1 MVRLCADGRGD
12 HCFSS
17 QFSQLPR
24 PIRKSRRQTPRAPN
38 PGTLL
43 GNYLSG
49 RMARGDHDT
58 EAAADFYSK
67 ALAEDPGNEIILEQA
82 FLLEAAAAHWDRAI
96 LLARELVKIEP
107 SHRIAQFLL
116 GCDAFKRGDYKEADE
131 HFAAARQGPIADL
144 TSTLARAWVQQAAGK
159 TDEAFATLDSLSDA
173 DWAQFY
179 QRYHRALIA
188 DVAGK
193 HDVARQA
200 FAQAFKKNPSTLR
213 VADAYARHAVNE
225 QQPQARPARRSRPT
239 SPSPRRIPCL
249 RRLLADIEAGKVP
262 PLLVVTPARW
272 ARRGVLRH
280 RRRSRRRGRARH
292 GHHLPAIRA
301 LR

>member
-1 MVRLCADGRGD
+1 
-12 HCFSS
+12 
-17 QFSQLPR
+17 
-24 PIRKSRRQTPRAPN
+24 
-38 PGTLL
+38 
-43 GNYLSG
+43 
-49 RMARGDHDT
+49 MARGDHDT

-82 FLLEAAAAHWDRAI
+82 FLLEAASAHWDRAI
-96 LLARELVKIEP
+96 SLAKELVKIEP

-188 DVAGK
+188 DVAGR
-193 HDVARQA
+193 HDIAGQA
-200 FAQAFKKNPSTLR
+200 FAQAFKKNP
-213 VADAYARHAVNE
+213 VNAQGRRRLCAPCGQRE
-225 QQPQARPARRSRPT
+225 QPQARPPDAQDAHRQVLAPSSVRGASRRHRCRQGAGAARR
-239 SPSPRRIPCL
+239 
-249 RRLLADIEAGKVP
+249 
-262 PLLVVTPARW
+262 
-272 ARRGVLRH
+272 
-280 RRRSRRRGRARH
+280 
-292 GHHLPAIRA
+292 
-301 LR
+301 